1 MEAFMKKMSTK
12 YLIRVSISVIL
23 LILLDQLT
31 KIWAVVRLKDQ
42 PAISLIRGVFELQYL
57 ENRGSAF
64 GMMQGARVFFIISTI
79 VLFLLVCVIYIRIP
93 KEKMYLPLRVIAV
106 LFLAGAAG
114 NFIDRVRQGF
124 VVDFFYFSLINFPI
138 FNVADIYVTVSM
150 IVLILLCAFY
160 YHDHEIDVLFSKSK
174 KD

>member
-42 PAISLIRGVFELQYL
+42 PEISLIRRVFELQYL

-138 FNVADIYVTVSM
+138 FNVADIYVTTATIAL
-150 IVLILLCAFY
+150 IVFILFY
-160 YHDHEIDVLFSKSK
+160 YKEADLERIFSKK
-174 KD
+174 KG

>member
-23 LILLDQLT
+23 LILLDQFT

-42 PAISLIRGVFELQYL
+42 PEISLIRGVFELQYL

-138 FNVADIYVTVSM
+138 FNVADIYVTTATIAL
-150 IVLILLCAFY
+150 IVFILFY
-160 YHDHEIDVLFSKSK
+160 YKEADLERIFSKK
-174 KD
+174 KG

>member
-138 FNVADIYVTVSM
+138 FNVADIYVTTATIAL
-150 IVLILLCAFY
+150 IVFIRFY
-160 YHDHEIDVLFSKSK
+160 YKEADLERIFSKK
-174 KD
+174 KG

>member
-1 MEAFMKKMSTK
+1 MKKMSTK

-57 ENRGSAF
+57 ENCGSAF

-138 FNVADIYVTVSM
+138 FNVADIYVTTATIAL
-150 IVLILLCAFY
+150 IVFILFY
-160 YHDHEIDVLFSKSK
+160 YKEADLERIFSKK
-174 KD
+174 KG

>member
-57 ENRGSAF
+57 ENCGSAF

-138 FNVADIYVTVSM
+138 FNVADIYVTTATIAL
-150 IVLILLCAFY
+150 IVFILFY
-160 YHDHEIDVLFSKSK
+160 YKEADLERIFSKK
-174 KD
+174 KG

>member
-42 PAISLIRGVFELQYL
+42 PEISLIHGVFELQYL

-138 FNVADIYVTVSM
+138 FNVADIYVTTATIAL
-150 IVLILLCAFY
+150 IVFILFY
-160 YHDHEIDVLFSKSK
+160 YKEADLERIFSKK
-174 KD
+174 KG

>member
-57 ENRGSAF
+57 GNRGSAF

-138 FNVADIYVTVSM
+138 FNVADIYVTTATIAL
-150 IVLILLCAFY
+150 IVFILFY
-160 YHDHEIDVLFSKSK
+160 YKEADLERIFSKK
-174 KD
+174 KG

>member
-1 MEAFMKKMSTK
+1 MKKMSTK

-31 KIWAVVRLKDQ
+31 KIWAV
-42 PAISLIRGVFELQYL
+42 ELQYL

-138 FNVADIYVTVSM
+138 FNVADIYVTTATIAL
-150 IVLILLCAFY
+150 IVFILFY
-160 YHDHEIDVLFSKSK
+160 YKEADLERIFSKK
-174 KD
+174 KG

>member
-1 MEAFMKKMSTK
+1 MKKMSTK

-42 PAISLIRGVFELQYL
+42 PAISLIRGVFEL

-138 FNVADIYVTVSM
+138 FNVADIYVTTATIAL
-150 IVLILLCAFY
+150 IVFILFY
-160 YHDHEIDVLFSKSK
+160 YKEADLERIFSKK
-174 KD
+174 KG

>member
-1 MEAFMKKMSTK
+1 MKKMSTK

-23 LILLDQLT
+23 LILLDQFT

-42 PAISLIRGVFELQYL
+42 PEISLIRGVFELQYL

-138 FNVADIYVTVSM
+138 FNVADIYVTTATIAL
-150 IVLILLCAFY
+150 IVFILFY
-160 YHDHEIDVLFSKSK
+160 YKEADLERIFSKK
-174 KD
+174 KG

>member
-1 MEAFMKKMSTK
+1 MKKMSTK

-79 VLFLLVCVIYIRIP
+79 VLFLLVCVIYVRIP

-114 NFIDRVRQGF
+114 NFIVRVRQGF

-138 FNVADIYVTVSM
+138 FNVADIYVTTATIAL
-150 IVLILLCAFY
+150 IVFILFY
-160 YHDHEIDVLFSKSK
+160 YKEADLERIFSKK
-174 KD
+174 KG